1 MKRRIIVFLAA
12 LALMVATA
20 APALA
25 GPPALDDPAQGCE
38 NSDEEKAQ
46 LVEDYCDSND

>member
-20 APALA
+20 A
-25 GPPALDDPAQGCE
+25 PALDDPAQGCE